1 MLTSGVNSEI
11 RNVIGL
17 ISPCHSPSQNPAG
30 SGPVSTISFG
40 PAAHA
45 DNISTARATTSTK
58 YLRAFRIRPPPLS
71 VEATALSSTRA
82 IGPGGEGRVDGPAYS
97 AITWMVPQVV
107 PTHVYVNLT
116 GRSITMEVISG
127 SRGREVKSRQPDQ
140 SDLAHPDVVGLR
152 STDILATLDDAAA
165 DSDRRTR
172 SAIPAA
178 SVDAYASLLTIE
190 VKAAGGG

>member
-45 DNISTARATTSTK
+45 GNISTARATTSTK

-82 IGPGGEGRVDGPAYS
+82 IGPEVRDGSTGHHVDGAARSAHSRLRKYHRGRV
-97 AITWMVPQVV
+97 WRR
-107 PTHVYVNLT
+107 L
-116 GRSITMEVISG
+116 E
-127 SRGREVKSRQPDQ
+127 RQCQPC
-140 SDLAHPDVVGLR
+140 
-152 STDILATLDDAAA
+152 
-165 DSDRRTR
+165 
-172 SAIPAA
+172 
-178 SVDAYASLLTIE
+178 
-190 VKAAGGG
+190 

>member
-1 MLTSGVNSEI
+1 MLTSGVNREI

-71 VEATALSSTRA
+71 VEATALTSTRA
-82 IGPGGEGRVDGPAYS
+82 IGPGGEGRVDGPAY
-97 AITWMVPQVV
+97 
-107 PTHVYVNLT
+107 
-116 GRSITMEVISG
+116 
-127 SRGREVKSRQPDQ
+127 QP
-140 SDLAHPDVVGLR
+140 SLGWC
-152 STDILATLDDAAA
+152 
-165 DSDRRTR
+165 RR
-172 SAIPAA
+172 
-178 SVDAYASLLTIE
+178 
-190 VKAAGGG
+190 